1 MLYYKGLNDLILK
14 KIILTN
20 FGKFENYILDLDSG
34 LNIVYG
40 KNEAG
45 KSTIQAFIH
54 GMFYGFIK
62 PNVKKTIYL
71 DELKKYEPFD
81 RQDYRGS
88 IVFEYEK
95 TIYRIERIFKRN
107 YEDLKIYNEVTG
119 EDITRNFANLGNN
132 RIIQPGFYFFDMDYR
147 TFKNTICIGQNEI
160 VVDKKISE
168 DLRERLSNSYQTNSE
183 NISINNALKI
193 LEEKRKEIGSTK
205 AKNSDYARII
215 DKLEKNEQRLNEI
228 KVKEQEYDEYRD
240 QRLNV
245 LKEISRLNTY
255 IEELNQRLNVLN
267 LYERYEKY
275 LKARSLIKNIELA
288 KAKLESS
295 NNCIDVSDEDINSI
309 KNINE
314 VLEDYKNEIK
324 ILERQKSQTLSEIEG
339 IEYDE
344 NRYAELIAK
353 RDKLN
358 NLLEIEPKKEHFNQA
373 YDIKNPNQLKI
384 KVITILIIL
393 LSIIDISISFYA
405 YNNRDIRLLI
415 SVQVIWFVVLF
426 LFKDEKKL
434 KEKMNILKQY
444 ENEREEYFIVLK
456 KEGFD
461 SIKDLTEEIQRVN
474 SAIDALE
481 LDRKD
486 INRMEMR
493 IKDLE
498 EKMASIQKSFSYH
511 RQQLDE
517 IFSKYGTNDFLEIY
531 NSHEKQKENK
541 VLKNEI
547 QLNETLLKTLLKSES
562 FEELENEFADEKVVN
577 KPSEYENKINLEI
590 EIRNKEKER
599 TELEKKLSNLEGIL
613 KSTYNLF
620 EEEMFLNEENQ
631 VLKDKLEK
639 YDFEIKAIDIAESTI
654 NRISEDIHLNFA
666 PEFNRKIGEK
676 INMITGGKYS
686 TIKMDKEMS
695 ISVLDPKANKL
706 IGLDKLSYGTV
717 DQINFAL
724 RLALS
729 EELGAG
735 KLPIILDE
743 PFAHFDDERLLN
755 TLEILNKITEERQ
768 VILFTCHK
776 TEQTLLN
783 KMKYNANFLQISN

>member
-1 MLYYKGLNDLILK
+1 
-14 KIILTN
+14 
-20 FGKFENYILDLDSG
+20 
-34 LNIVYG
+34 
-40 KNEAG
+40 
-45 KSTIQAFIH
+45 
-54 GMFYGFIK
+54 
-62 PNVKKTIYL
+62 
-71 DELKKYEPFD
+71 
-81 RQDYRGS
+81 
-88 IVFEYEK
+88 
-95 TIYRIERIFKRN
+95 
-107 YEDLKIYNEVTG
+107 
-119 EDITRNFANLGNN
+119 
-132 RIIQPGFYFFDMDYR
+132 
-147 TFKNTICIGQNEI
+147 
-160 VVDKKISE
+160 
-168 DLRERLSNSYQTNSE
+168 
-183 NISINNALKI
+183 
-193 LEEKRKEIGSTK
+193 
-205 AKNSDYARII
+205 
-215 DKLEKNEQRLNEI
+215 
-228 KVKEQEYDEYRD
+228 
-240 QRLNV
+240 
-245 LKEISRLNTY
+245 
-255 IEELNQRLNVLN
+255 
-267 LYERYEKY
+267 
-275 LKARSLIKNIELA
+275 
-288 KAKLESS
+288 
-295 NNCIDVSDEDINSI
+295 
-309 KNINE
+309 
-314 VLEDYKNEIK
+314 
-324 ILERQKSQTLSEIEG
+324 
-339 IEYDE
+339 
-344 NRYAELIAK
+344 
-353 RDKLN
+353 
-358 NLLEIEPKKEHFNQA
+358 
-373 YDIKNPNQLKI
+373 
-384 KVITILIIL
+384 
-393 LSIIDISISFYA
+393 
-405 YNNRDIRLLI
+405 
-415 SVQVIWFVVLF
+415 
-426 LFKDEKKL
+426 
-434 KEKMNILKQY
+434 
-444 ENEREEYFIVLK
+444 
-456 KEGFD
+456 
-461 SIKDLTEEIQRVN
+461 
-474 SAIDALE
+474 
-481 LDRKD
+481 
-486 INRMEMR
+486 
-493 IKDLE
+493 
-498 EKMASIQKSFSYH
+498 MASIQKSFSYH

-599 TELEKKLSNLEGIL
+599 TELGKKLSNLEGIL

-686 TIKMDKEMS
+686 TIKMDKDMS

-783 KMKYNANFLQISN
+783 KMKYNANFLQILN

>member
-20 FGKFENYILDLDSG
+20 FGKFENYILDLDNG
-34 LNIVYG
+34 LNIIYG

-88 IVFEYEK
+88 IVFEHK
-95 TIYRIERIFKRN
+95 KATYRIERIFKRN
-107 YEDLKIYNEVTG
+107 YEDLRIYNEVTG
-119 EDITRNFANLGNN
+119 EDITRNFANSGNT

-183 NISINNALKI
+183 NISINNALKM
-193 LEEKRKEIGSTK
+193 LEERRKEIGSVK
-205 AKNSDYARII
+205 AKTSDYWKIM
-215 DKLEKNEQRLNEI
+215 DKLEKNEVRLNEI
-228 KVKEQEYDEYRD
+228 KAKKQEYDEYLN
-240 QRLNV
+240 QRLDV

-255 IEELNQRLNVLN
+255 IEELNQKLNIFN
-267 LYERYEKY
+267 IYERYEKY
-275 LKARSLIKNIELA
+275 LKAKSLIKNIELT

-295 NNCIDVSDEDINSI
+295 KNWLNVSDEDLNSV
-309 KNINE
+309 KNINKI
-314 VLEDYKNEIK
+314 LEDYENELE
-324 ILERQKSQTLSEIEG
+324 ILNRQRMQILSEIEN

-344 NRYAELIAK
+344 NRYVELIGK
-353 RDKLN
+353 RDYLN
-358 NLLEIEPKKEHFNQA
+358 GLLELEPKKEYTDQTLGINNFSK
-373 YDIKNPNQLKI
+373 IKS
-384 KVITILIIL
+384 KVITILIFL
-393 LSIIDISISFYA
+393 LPIINISISFYA
-405 YNNRDIRLLI
+405 YINRNIGLLI
-415 SVQVIWFVVLF
+415 SAQIIWIIVFL
-426 LFKDEKKL
+426 LFKNKKKL
-434 KEKMNILKQY
+434 LDKIKSLKQY
-444 ENEREEYFIVLK
+444 EDEREQYYRILK
-456 KEGFD
+456 QEKF
-461 SIKDLTEEIQRVN
+461 SSVKDLTEEIQKIN
-474 SAIDALE
+474 KAISILE
-481 LDRKD
+481 LDKKD

-498 EKMASIQKSFSYH
+498 EKMISIQKSYDYTK
-511 RQQLDE
+511 QQLEE
-517 IFSKYGTNDFLEIY
+517 IFSKYGTNDVLEIY
-531 NSHEKQKENK
+531 NSYEKQKERE
-541 VLKNEI
+541 VLEKELR
-547 QLNETLLKTLLKSES
+547 LNETLLKTLLESEN
-562 FEELENEFADEKVVN
+562 FQELENEFSSEKVVN
-577 KPSEYENKINLEI
+577 KPSEYENKINIEI

-599 TELEKKLSNLEGIL
+599 IELEKKLSNLEGIL

-631 VLKDKLEK
+631 VLKDMLKK
-639 YDFEIKAIDIAESTI
+639 YDFELKAIDIAESTI

-676 INMITGGKYS
+676 INTITGGKYS
-686 TIKMDKEMS
+686 TIKIDKEMS
-695 ISVLDPKANKL
+695 ISVLDPETNKL
-706 IGLDKLSYGTV
+706 INLDKLSFGTV

-724 RLALS
+724 RIALS
-729 EELGAG
+729 EEIGAD
-735 KLPIILDE
+735 KFPIILDE
-743 PFAHFDDERLLN
+743 PFAHFDDDRLTN
-755 TLEILNKITEERQ
+755 TLDMLNKIKEERQ

-776 TEQTLLN
+776 TEQTLLYEL
-783 KMKYNANFLQISN
+783 KYDANFLQISN

>member
-20 FGKFENYILDLDSG
+20 FGKFENYILDLDNG
-34 LNIVYG
+34 LNIIYG

-88 IVFEYEK
+88 IVFEHEK
-95 TIYRIERIFKRN
+95 ATYRIERIFKRN
-107 YEDLKIYNEVTG
+107 YEDLRIYNEVTG
-119 EDITRNFANLGNN
+119 EDITRNFANSGNT

-183 NISINNALKI
+183 NISINNALKM
-193 LEEKRKEIGSTK
+193 LEERRKEIGSVK
-205 AKNSDYARII
+205 AKTSDYWKIM
-215 DKLEKNEQRLNEI
+215 DKSEKNEVRLNEI
-228 KVKEQEYDEYRD
+228 KAKKQEYDEYLN

-255 IEELNQRLNVLN
+255 IEELNQKLNIFN
-267 LYERYEKY
+267 IYERYEKY
-275 LKARSLIKNIELA
+275 LKAKSLIKNIELT

-295 NNCIDVSDEDINSI
+295 ENWLNVSDEDINSV
-309 KNINE
+309 KNIN
-314 VLEDYKNEIK
+314 K
-324 ILERQKSQTLSEIEG
+324 ILEDCENELEILNRQRMQILSEIEN

-344 NRYAELIAK
+344 NRYVELIAK
-353 RDKLN
+353 RDYLN
-358 NLLEIEPKKEHFNQA
+358 GLLELEPKKEYADQILAINNFSK
-373 YDIKNPNQLKI
+373 IKS
-384 KVITILIIL
+384 KVITILIFL
-393 LSIIDISISFYA
+393 LPIINISISFYA
-405 YNNRDIRLLI
+405 YINRNIGLLI
-415 SVQVIWFVVLF
+415 SAQIIWIIVFL
-426 LFKDEKKL
+426 LFKNKKKL
-434 KEKMNILKQY
+434 LDKIKSLKQY
-444 ENEREEYFIVLK
+444 EDEREQYYRILK
-456 KEGFD
+456 QEKFG
-461 SIKDLTEEIQRVN
+461 SVKDLTEEIQKIN
-474 SAIDALE
+474 TAINILE
-481 LDRKD
+481 LDKKD

-498 EKMASIQKSFSYH
+498 EKMISIQKSYDYNK
-511 RQQLDE
+511 QQLEE
-517 IFSKYGTNDFLEIY
+517 IFSKYGSNDVLEIY
-531 NSHEKQKENK
+531 NSYEKQKESE
-541 VLKNEI
+541 VLEKELR
-547 QLNETLLKTLLKSES
+547 LNETLLKTLLE
-562 FEELENEFADEKVVN
+562 FENFQELENEFSSEKAVN
-577 KPSEYENKINLEI
+577 KPSEYENKINIEI

-599 TELEKKLSNLEGIL
+599 NELEKKLSNLEGIL
-613 KSTYNLF
+613 KSTYSLF

-631 VLKDKLEK
+631 VLKDKLKK
-639 YDFEIKAIDIAESTI
+639 YDFELKAIDIAESTI

-676 INMITGGKYS
+676 INAITGGKYS
-686 TIKMDKEMS
+686 TIKIDKEMS
-695 ISVLDPKANKL
+695 ISVLDPKTNKL
-706 IGLDKLSYGTV
+706 ISLDKLSFGTV

-724 RLALS
+724 RIALS
-729 EELGAG
+729 EEIGAG
-735 KLPIILDE
+735 KFPIILDE
-743 PFAHFDDERLLN
+743 PFAHFDDDRLLN
-755 TLEILNKITEERQ
+755 TLDMLNKIKEERQ

-776 TEQTLLN
+776 TEQTLLD